1 MKSFLKKREIRIT
14 RRQAVIAAI
23 AVVVLVAIYWF
34 VTHRPAPAPDLPVVA
49 VEPVIQDDVEIYGEY
64 VGLCP
69 CPAICRSPCPCRRVS
84 GKYAF

>member
-49 VEPVIQDDVEIYGEY
+49 VEPNM
-64 VGLCP
+64 
-69 CPAICRSPCPCRRVS
+69 
-84 GKYAF
+84 